1 MEKHCYE
8 NTIESRRPIITGIR
22 QACPLLVVRSIQ
34 ERLVLKREAAAEEK
48 EELEKARA
56 TGGIFAIGPRT
67 QNCGRYR
74 SGTELQ
80 LLILVVPMT
89 EDWLDC
95 PTVGP
100 GWKRR
105 EVFKNPRH
113 KPFFL
118 AASTHSYIHSGCL
131 PLGDSY
137 MMLFSERHGIKSLPA

>member
-1 MEKHCYE
+1 MWK
-8 NTIESRRPIITGIR
+8 NIVMKTQPKADGPIITGIS

-48 EELEKARA
+48 EELAKARA

-67 QNCGRYR
+67 QNCERYR
-74 SGTELQ
+74 SGTELAAAAS
-80 LLILVVPMT
+80 LVPLT

-95 PTVGP
+95 PTLGP

-105 EVFKNPRH
+105 EVFKNPGH

-118 AASTHSYIHSGCL
+118 AASTHSYIHVI
-131 PLGDSY
+131 
-137 MMLFSERHGIKSLPA
+137 F